1 MAYDYDDNPVHCATC
16 GSEIEPGARFCA
28 NCGAAAQT
36 QPSFTPGYAPGMGYD
51 GGPDYGAPVHVPNH
65 LVWAIA
71 ATICCCLPTGI
82 VAIVYAAQVNGK
94 LAAGDY
100 DGALS
105 ASNSAKTWCWVSLG
119 LGIAS
124 LVVWGIVG
132 LTGAI

>member
-1 MAYDYDDNPVHCATC
+1 MAYDYDYNPIHCATC

-36 QPSFTPGYAPGMGYD
+36 SPSFTPGYAPGMGYD
-51 GGPDYGAPVHVPNH
+51 GGPDYGAPVHVPNY
-65 LVWAIA
+65 LVWAIV
-71 ATICCCLPTGI
+71 ATICCCLPAGI

-119 LGIAS
+119 LGVVAA
-124 LVVWGIVG
+124 VVWGIVG